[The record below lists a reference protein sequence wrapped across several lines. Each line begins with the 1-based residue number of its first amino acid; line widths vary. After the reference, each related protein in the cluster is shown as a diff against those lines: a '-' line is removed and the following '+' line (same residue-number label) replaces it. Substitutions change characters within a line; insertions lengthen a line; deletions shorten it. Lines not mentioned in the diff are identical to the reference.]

1 MSLAKVRISSML
13 ATAVEKAQK
22 DGALPQ
28 IPMPEYIIEK
38 PQNPLHGDYACSLP
52 LKLARV
58 AKMNPLQIAERLA
71 SLMPAVE
78 EIESVSAA
86 APGFL
91 NFTLSTPWLQKRV
104 PIILERGSRF
114 GDVEVGKG
122 QKVQIE
128 FVSVNPTGPM
138 HVGHGRGGVIGSTLA
153 NVLAAAGYKVQ
164 KEYYVNDAGNQIEL
178 FNKSLYARYKQ
189 ALGLDEPMPTEGY
202 MGEYMKDLAKKFV
215 EEFGDKFA
223 KLDPA
228 DGQKQLGVIGQERLI
243 ALIKED
249 LAQARVSYDNWFRES
264 DLYKNDSY
272 RKAMTVLRE
281 QNYVTEKEGAQWFA
295 STQLGEDKDNV
306 LIRSTGA
313 PTYFASDVAYHYNKF
328 VERGFERVIDIW
340 GADHRGHI
348 SRMKAATSAFG
359 VDPNR
364 LEILIYQLVT
374 LKRGEEVI
382 RVSKRTGNIITLRE
396 IIDEVGPD
404 AVRFFFLQRS
414 ADSQMEFDLEL
425 AKKQSQENPVYYVQ
439 YAHARICSILR
450 SANEKNIT
458 WANGDVSKLTD
469 KAELA
474 FVRKMLQLEEVIET
488 AALAMEPHHLPHYAM
503 ELANAF
509 TQFYEHCRVLTDD
522 VELTAAR
529 LKLVEAGR
537 LALSRTLT
545 LMGMSTPEKM

>member
-1 MSLAKVRISSML
+1 MLSS
-13 ATAVEKAQK
+13 AVEKAQK
-22 DGALPQ
+22 DGILPQ
-28 IPMPEYIIEK
+28 VPLPEYIIEK
-38 PQNPLHGDYACSLP
+38 PQNPSHGDYACSLP
-52 LKLARV
+52 LKLARIV
-58 AKMNPLQIAERLA
+58 KMNPLQIAQRLA
-71 SLMPAVE
+71 GLMPAAE

-91 NFTLSTPWLQKRV
+91 NFTLNGTWLQKRI
-104 PIILERGSRF
+104 PMILERGDKF
-114 GDVEVGKG
+114 GNVEIGKG

-138 HVGHGRGGVIGSTLA
+138 HVGHGRGGVIGSSLA
-153 NVLAAAGYKVQ
+153 NVLSAAGYKVQ
-164 KEYYVNDAGNQIEL
+164 KEYYVNDTGNQIEL
-178 FNKSLYARYKQ
+178 FNRSLYARYKQ
-189 ALGLDEPMPTEGY
+189 ALGMDDPMPNEGY
-202 MGEYMKDLAKKFV
+202 MGEYMKDLARKFV
-215 EEFGDKFA
+215 DEYGDKFA
-223 KLDPA
+223 KMDSSE
-228 DGQKQLGVIGQERLI
+228 GQRQLGAIGQERII
-243 ALIKED
+243 AWIKDD
-249 LAQARVSYDNWFRES
+249 LEQARVSYDGWFHES

-272 RKAMTVLRE
+272 RKAMTLLRKHD
-281 QNYVTEKEGAQWFA
+281 YITEKDGAQWFA

-306 LIRSTGA
+306 LVRSTGA

-348 SRMKAATSAFG
+348 SRMKAAVSAFG
-359 VDPNR
+359 IDPNR

-374 LKRGEEVI
+374 LKRGDEVI

-396 IIDEVGPD
+396 IIDEVGAD

-425 AKKQSQENPVYYVQ
+425 AKKQSQENPVYYIQ
-439 YAHARICSILR
+439 YAHARIVSILR
-450 SANEKNIT
+450 SAKEKNIT
-458 WANGDVSKLTD
+458 WSNGNVSKLTD

-488 AALAMEPHHLPHYAM
+488 AALAEEPHHLPHYAM

-522 VELTAAR
+522 SELTAAR
-529 LKLVEAGR
+529 LKLAEAGR
-537 LALSRTLT
+537 IALSRTLT

>member
-13 ATAVEKAQK
+13 AAAVEKAQK
-22 DGALPQ
+22 DGTLPQ
-28 IPMPEYIIEK
+28 VPLPEYIIEK
-38 PQNPLHGDYACSLP
+38 PQNAQHGDYACSLP

-71 SLMPAVE
+71 SLMPAAE
-78 EIESVSAA
+78 EIESVTPA

-91 NFTLSTPWLQKRV
+91 NFTLNGAWLQKRV
-104 PIILERGSRF
+104 PLILERGSRF
-114 GDVEVGKG
+114 GDVEIGKG

-138 HVGHGRGGVIGSTLA
+138 HVGHGRGGIIGSTLA
-153 NVLAAAGYKVQ
+153 NVLAAAGYNVQ
-164 KEYYVNDAGNQIEL
+164 KEYYVNDAGNQIDL

-189 ALGLDEPMPTEGY
+189 ALGIDEPMPAEGY
-202 MGEYMKDLAKKFV
+202 MGEYMKDLGKKFV
-215 EEFGDKFA
+215 DEFGDKFA
-223 KLDPA
+223 KLEPA
-228 DGQKQLGVIGQERLI
+228 VGQKQLGAIGQERII
-243 ALIKED
+243 AWIKDD
-249 LAQARVSYDNWFRES
+249 LEQARVSYDNWFRES
-264 DLYKNDSY
+264 DLFKHDSY
-272 RKAMTVLRE
+272 RKAMTFLRE
-281 QNYVTEKEGAQWFA
+281 QNYVIEKEGAQWFA
-295 STQLGEDKDNV
+295 ALGEDKDNV
-306 LIRSTGA
+306 LVRSTGA

-396 IIDEVGPD
+396 ILDEVGPD

-425 AKKQSQENPVYYVQ
+425 AKKQSQENPVYYIQ
-439 YAHARICSILR
+439 YAHARIVSILR
-450 SANEKNIT
+450 SAKEKNIT

-469 KAELA
+469 KNELA

-488 AALAMEPHHLPHYAM
+488 AAMAMEPHHLPHYAM

-522 VELTAAR
+522 AELTASR

-537 LALSRTLT
+537 IALSRTLT

>member
-1 MSLAKVRISSML
+1 ML

-138 HVGHGRGGVIGSTLA
+138 HVGHGRGGIIGSTLA

-488 AALAMEPHHLPHYAM
+488 GALAMEPHHLPHYAM